1 MRVRGFD
8 VDQLRAPGQVL
19 QHRILR
25 RVIEIHD
32 FDQAAPGID
41 EETIVAVD
49 GRGAVHE
56 VPDIE
61 QGGDFGLLVQALPAG
76 KLSPAMA
83 ALIAAAQRADPLAQR
98 GKVVHADV
106 RADIDAVR
114 LEQGRQFGLP
124 HGGQIEV
131 VLNGLA
137 QIAGADPVVAGVVEP
152 ALPRQLQRQ
161 RGLAHAG
168 HAQQRKGL

>member
-1 MRVRGFD
+1 MGVRGFD

-19 QHRILR
+19 QHRIVS

-32 FDQAAPGID
+32 FDQAAPRID
-41 EETIVAVD
+41 EEVIIAVD

-56 VPDIE
+56 IPDIQ
-61 QGGDFGLLVQALPAG
+61 QGSDFCPLVQALSAG
-76 KLSPAMA
+76 ELGTAVT
-83 ALIAAAQRADPLAQR
+83 ALIAAAQGTDPLAQR

-106 RADIDAVR
+106 GADIDAVR

-131 VLNGLA
+131 VLNSLA
-137 QIAGADPVVAGVVEP
+137 QIAGTDPVVAGVVEP
-152 ALPRQLQRQ
+152 PLPRQLQRQ
-161 RGLAHAG
+161 RGLAHTG